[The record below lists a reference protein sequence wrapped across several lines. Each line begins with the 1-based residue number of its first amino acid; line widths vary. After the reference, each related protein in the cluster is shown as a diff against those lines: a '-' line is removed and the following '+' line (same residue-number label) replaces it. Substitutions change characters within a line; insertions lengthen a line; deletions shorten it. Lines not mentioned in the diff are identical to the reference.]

1 MKSSDRKKTF
11 QFKYRHN
18 DQCSLGGIM
27 SIQAAQFYFVNKK
40 KSFPPY
46 GHPQKEKLPKGK
58 DRPQTWCICD
68 QLRFQSGKLLEVKNF
83 VHTPTREQT
92 NTKHKL

>member
-46 GHPQKEKLPKGK
+46 GHPQKE
-58 DRPQTWCICD
+58 
-68 QLRFQSGKLLEVKNF
+68 N
-83 VHTPTREQT
+83 
-92 NTKHKL
+92 